1 MAMSLFGK
9 KPNEKESGSSSKAA
23 RDTKGD
29 LTTTTMDLTHL
40 GAPGDVGRALAA
52 AAGKIKVSE
61 SSQEDHAAVEEAAIL
76 YANAS
81 EDGARAVLEAAIDGS
96 LGKASEELW
105 AMLFDLYRLTGNRG
119 AFDARSEAYSKTFE
133 ISPPLW
139 DANAP
144 AAVPE
149 KRVAGSAPSVNL
161 SGNLSGNARSQFEQL
176 VRIGLKMGSLRI
188 ELGRLKG
195 IDEAGCALL
204 METADALRKAKARLV
219 LAGAAHA
226 LSLVEPKLVV
236 GEKSNQPFWMLAL
249 TLIQQTANAEKFD
262 EVALNYAITFEESP
276 PAYEAP
282 PAMPVEEA
290 APEPVAADPEP
301 EADRFAMSG
310 VIAGNQPDA
319 FRQLAVYASQRSKI
333 EIDASQVRRIEF
345 VSAGGLF
352 NQLAQLQ
359 GQGKLTVIYHPNA
372 LVAALLRVM
381 GVDQVASI
389 ERRKVI

>member
-9 KPNEKESGSSSKAA
+9 KPNEKEASAPSKGA
-23 RDTKGD
+23 RDPKGD

-52 AAGKIKVSE
+52 AAGKIKVTE
-61 SSQEDHAAVEEAAIL
+61 SSQEEHAAIEEAAIL

-81 EDGARAVLEAAIDGS
+81 EDGARAVLEAAIDGA

-105 AMLFDLYRLTGNRG
+105 SMLFDLYRLTGNRT

-133 ISPPLW
+133 ISPPVW
-139 DANAP
+139 DASTP
-144 AAVPE
+144 SPTPE
-149 KRVAGSAPSVNL
+149 RRAAGSAPSVNL

-188 ELGRLKG
+188 ELGRIKG
-195 IDEAGCALL
+195 IDDSGCALL
-204 METADALRKAKARLV
+204 METVEALKKAKAKLV
-219 LAGAAHA
+219 LAGSAHA
-226 LSLVEPKLVV
+226 LSLVEPKLVI
-236 GEKSNQPFWMLAL
+236 GEKSNQAYWLLAL
-249 TLIQQTANAEKFD
+249 SLIQQMANAEKFD

-282 PAMPVEEA
+282 PAAPVEEA
-290 APEPVAADPEP
+290 APEPVAAEP
-301 EADRFAMSG
+301 EAAVDRFPMTG
-310 VIAGNQPDA
+310 VIAGNQPEA
-319 FRQLAVYASQRSKI
+319 FRQLAVYASQRTRI
-333 EIDASQVRRIEF
+333 EIDASQTRRIEF
-345 VSAGGLF
+345 VSAGSLF

-359 GQGKLTVIYHPNA
+359 GQGKLTVIHHPNA

-381 GVDQVASI
+381 GVDQVATI
-389 ERRKVI
+389 ERRKTA